1 MHFTGRLLKPPGIY
15 SQISKESRLADVI
28 KRLYVAPVHLH
39 LAAVIA
45 SGLVMPVDNVLN
57 VLRAIYN
64 VLIHER
70 FISGS
75 VFSVNMR
82 RV

>member
-1 MHFTGRLLKPPGIY
+1 MYFTGWLLKPSGIY
-15 SQISKESRLADVI
+15 SQIAEESGLADVI

-45 SGLVMPVDNVLN
+45 SGLVVPVDNGLN
-57 VLRAIYN
+57 VPCAIYN
-64 VLIHER
+64 VFIHER